1 MSLTQGNDQK
11 AQSWVKDISA
21 EGSILGTYLVKQ
33 KMMGRTRKGDPFIS
47 LILADRTGNI
57 EARVWEQAEAFSSL
71 FSEGDVIEV
80 QGQAVIFRG
89 QLQLTISD
97 LQVPKDKPD
106 LSLFLESSPRDV
118 SEMMT
123 LLKDIL
129 LSIKNP
135 SLKDLVTQ
143 FLDDPSF
150 ISSLKRVPAAKNFH
164 HDYLGGLL
172 EHTLSVCQMAD
183 LLAHHYSQ
191 LDKDLLITA
200 AFLHDIGKIRELTC
214 HPKIDYTDQG
224 RLLGHIVLG
233 GEMLEEKVS
242 TLKHFP
248 EELAVRLKHLIFSHH
263 GHHEFGSPKRPKFLE
278 AFALHL
284 IDDLDAKINGLTR
297 FMKKDHR
304 EGNWT
309 EFNRLL
315 GRYLLKVNPL
325 PSEEESLSQSPGNEK
340 QGALFPFGP

>member
-1 MSLTQGNDQK
+1 MYNDQK
-11 AQSWVKDISA
+11 AQSLVKDIIA
-21 EGSILGTYLVKQ
+21 EGRILGTYLVKQ
-33 KMMGRTRKGDPFIS
+33 KTMGTTKKGDPFIS
-47 LILADRTGNI
+47 LTLADRTGDI
-57 EARVWEQAEAFSSL
+57 EARVWEQAEEFSSL

-80 QGQAVIFRG
+80 KGQAVIFRG

-97 LQVPKDKPD
+97 LQVSKDTPD
-106 LSLFLESSPRDV
+106 PSLFLESSPRDI
-118 SEMMT
+118 SEMMA

-135 SLKDLVTQ
+135 SLKDLVTM

-150 ISSLKRVPAAKNFH
+150 ISSLKQVPAAKKFH

-191 LDKDLLITA
+191 LNRDLLLTA
-200 AFLHDIGKIRELTC
+200 AFLHDLGKIRELTC
-214 HPKIDYTDQG
+214 YPKIDYTDQG
-224 RLLGHIVLG
+224 RLLGHIVLA
-233 GEMLEEKVS
+233 GEMLEEKLN
-242 TLKHFP
+242 TLRHFP

-315 GRYLLKVNPL
+315 GRYLFKQKPPL
-325 PSEEESLSQSPGNEK
+325 SEEESLSQTPRDEK
-340 QGALFPFGP
+340 QEALFPFHP